1 MYGQAGARV
10 QLFVTYV
17 TFEMFGFLMVD
28 EDLLVV
34 KVSVAV
40 PLSDGIKV
48 RNQSQAGLK
57 KQLEFSLL
65 ILKLNTKIMNPAKTN
80 IRNRSPGYYPV
91 VHPHKSQNFLHWT
104 RLVLI
109 F

>member
-40 PLSDGIKV
+40 PLSDGIKA
-48 RNQSQAGLK
+48 RNQSQTGL
-57 KQLEFSLL
+57 E
-65 ILKLNTKIMNPAKTN
+65 NN
-80 IRNRSPGYYPV
+80 
-91 VHPHKSQNFLHWT
+91 
-104 RLVLI
+104 
-109 F
+109 